1 MVFSIHKCAALAPHD
16 SEERG
21 GITHRSKG
29 QSFKS
34 PSDHCHFFCAQRL
47 LINSPN
53 TPHPKSHPNGAGCVH
68 WTDHGTA
75 AGPPDSTE
83 NKVASAAMSVS
94 LR

>member
-1 MVFSIHKCAALAPHD
+1 MFSIHKCAALAPHD

-34 PSDHCHFFCAQRL
+34 PSDHCHFFCVQRL

-53 TPHPKSHPNGAGCVH
+53 TPHPKATRTV
-68 WTDHGTA
+68 
-75 AGPPDSTE
+75 PDVCTE
-83 NKVASAAMSVS
+83 QAMAPQQTHQTV
-94 LR
+94 R